1 MPYIWGGLRS
11 LKLILILL
19 DSRVALTCFQTGH
32 LLEVGCLF
40 WASKLGYIK
49 YSGSSVFRMQKRC
62 QLLLHYFCGYF
73 EFYYTIYLGRAE
85 GTYLILLDSRVTLIQ
100 MGHLLAVGHLFW
112 ACRLGYI
119 KYSRS
124 SVFGMQRRCP
134 LLLHFFCGYYEFYF
148 PYIWAGLRAL
158 IWYF

>member
-85 GTYLILLDSRVTLIQ
+85 GTYLILLDSRVALIQ
-100 MGHLLAVGHLFW
+100 MRHLLEERDLLW
-112 ACRLGYI
+112 ACKLGYI

-124 SVFGMQRRCP
+124 SVLGMQRRCP
-134 LLLHFFCGYYEFYF
+134 LLLHYFCGYYEFYF